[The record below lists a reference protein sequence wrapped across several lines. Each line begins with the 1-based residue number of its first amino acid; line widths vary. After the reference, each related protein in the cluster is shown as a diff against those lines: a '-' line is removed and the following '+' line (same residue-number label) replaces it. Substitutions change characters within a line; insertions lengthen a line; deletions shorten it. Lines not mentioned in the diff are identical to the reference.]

1 MKKHKIIDTIFFYD
15 EIDMLIFR
23 LSELNEHVDQFIVM
37 EAGIDFLGNPKPLF
51 FKENEHLF
59 EKWKDKITYLSFE
72 NMSSKE
78 FDELSI
84 SIKEIKIQSI
94 KLDRIINRQNV
105 HLYLLTILYHYLRS
119 SDLYFEDLIMVSDV
133 DEIPDL
139 TKLPEIN
146 DKIIFSCVYLRQK
159 NFIWSTDFISSK
171 PNLGTIC
178 CQFTTIITSPSIF
191 MDSWI
196 FKNTSNI
203 QSLETV
209 DSGYHF
215 SHFYDIEK
223 TKKKLKLI
231 NPSITEFEIKNS
243 WDNLVSIPTVND
255 KKSYRLSEYF
265 GELPKNIHLLKN
277 QPIGRE
283 YPKNHLIIINSN
295 AEVIEDKFSSFT
307 DLIYLVNFTNDPK
320 VSYKI
325 KLSDKISQYN
335 ILIPNSKYYDIL
347 IEENTFEN
355 FQKMFGVNEISEI
368 ISTDMP
374 LSKDLFTFF
383 NNENPDNLITIPW
396 SELREGFIY
405 DKISEIL

>member
-1 MKKHKIIDTIFFYD
+1 
-15 EIDMLIFR
+15 
-23 LSELNEHVDQFIVM
+23 
-37 EAGIDFLGNPKPLF
+37 
-51 FKENEHLF
+51 
-59 EKWKDKITYLSFE
+59 
-72 NMSSKE
+72 
-78 FDELSI
+78 
-84 SIKEIKIQSI
+84 
-94 KLDRIINRQNV
+94 
-105 HLYLLTILYHYLRS
+105 
-119 SDLYFEDLIMVSDV
+119 MVSDV

-191 MDSWI
+191 VDSWI

-295 AEVIEDKFSSFT
+295 AEVIEEKFSSFT

>member
-15 EIDMLIFR
+15 EVDMLIFR
-23 LSELNEHVDQFIVM
+23 LSELNEYVDQFIIM

-72 NMSSKE
+72 NLFPKE
-78 FDELSI
+78 FDELFN
-84 SIKEIKIQSI
+84 SIKEIKLQSI
-94 KLDRIINRQNV
+94 KLDKVVTQQNIQ
-105 HLYLLTILYHYLRS
+105 LYLLTILYHHLKS
-119 SDLYFEDLIMVSDV
+119 SDLYFEDLIMISDV

-139 TKLPEIN
+139 TKILEITN
-146 DKIIFSCVYLRQK
+146 KISFSPVILRQK
-159 NFIWSTDFISSK
+159 NFIWSTNFISSN

-178 CQFTTIITSPSIF
+178 NQFTKIITKPSAFIE
-191 MDSWI
+191 SWV
-196 FKNTSNI
+196 FKNKLKL
-203 QSLETV
+203 QDFEVV

-215 SHFYDIEK
+215 SHFYDIEN

-231 NPSITEFEIKNS
+231 NPSITDLDIENS
-243 WDNLVSIPTVND
+243 WNNLVSIPTIKD
-255 KKSYRLSEYF
+255 KNSYRLSEYF

-277 QPIGRE
+277 QSIGRE
-283 YPKNHLIIINSN
+283 YSKNHLVVINSDVD
-295 AEVIEDKFSSFT
+295 VIEDRFSSFI

-325 KLSDKISQYN
+325 KLSDKITQYN

-355 FQKMFGVNEISEI
+355 FQKMFGVNEISQI
-368 ISTDMP
+368 ISVDFP
-374 LSKDLFTFF
+374 LNKDLFTFY
-383 NNENPDNLITIPW
+383 NHENPDKIITIPW

>member
-23 LSELNEHVDQFIVM
+23 LSELNEHVDQFIIM
-37 EAGIDFLGNPKPLF
+37 ESGIDFLGNPKPLF

-78 FDELSI
+78 FDELSN

-191 MDSWI
+191 VDSWI

-295 AEVIEDKFSSFT
+295 AEVIEEKFSSFT

>member
-23 LSELNEHVDQFIVM
+23 LSELNEHVDQFIIM
-37 EAGIDFLGNPKPLF
+37 ESGIDFLGNPKPLF

-78 FDELSI
+78 FDELFN

-178 CQFTTIITSPSIF
+178 GQFTTIITSPSIF

>member
-23 LSELNEHVDQFIVM
+23 LSELNEHVDQFIIM
-37 EAGIDFLGNPKPLF
+37 ESGIDFLGNPKPLF

-78 FDELSI
+78 FDELFN

-191 MDSWI
+191 VDSWI

-295 AEVIEDKFSSFT
+295 AEVIEEKFSSFT

>member
-23 LSELNEHVDQFIVM
+23 LSELNEHVDQFIIM
-37 EAGIDFLGNPKPLF
+37 EAGIDFLGNPKPFF

-78 FDELSI
+78 FDELFN

-191 MDSWI
+191 VDSWI

-295 AEVIEDKFSSFT
+295 AEVIEEKFSSFT